1 MLVSLKSMP
10 GDNDDGNFRMVDD
23 DDLAQ
28 GIVTAATKG
37 PSRPGGG
44 EGSNP
49 FQQLNKFHRNLKLNR
64 GEHLASLHDKE
75 KYETNLE
82 SNTQK
87 LLEDIG
93 AEQDFVITYVDV
105 EEKSK
110 DDKFHCFVQLSTA
123 PVAVCF
129 GVGVSPEI
137 AQIES
142 ARHALDYLRIMTSP

>member
-1 MLVSLKSMP
+1 MLMALKSMP
-10 GDNDDGNFRMVDD
+10 ADNDDGSFRMVDD

-28 GIVTAATKG
+28 GIVTAASKG

-44 EGSNP
+44 DGSNP

-64 GEHLASLHDKE
+64 GTFLASLHDKE
-75 KYETNLE
+75 QLEAKLETKAK
-82 SNTQK
+82 Q

-93 AEQDFVITYVDV
+93 LEQDFVITYVDV

-110 DDKFHCFVQLSTA
+110 DDKFHCFVQLSTT

-129 GVGVSPEI
+129 GVGVSPEL

-142 ARHALDYLRIMTSP
+142 ARHALEYLRIMTV